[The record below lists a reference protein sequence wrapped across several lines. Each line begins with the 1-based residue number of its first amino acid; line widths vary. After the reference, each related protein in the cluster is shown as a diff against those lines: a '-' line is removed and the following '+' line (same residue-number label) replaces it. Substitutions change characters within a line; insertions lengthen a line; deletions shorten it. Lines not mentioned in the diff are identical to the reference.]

1 PRFRA
6 GHLWQS
12 QAELRRSQPGFALRA
27 TPRSPVAIP
36 VGTKPLAKAD
46 PPRASPPS
54 AVALLRRTGARGI
67 LAKASERFIILR
79 FFVRHSIFN
88 VFG

>member
-1 PRFRA
+1 A

-46 PPRASPPS
+46 PPRAP
-54 AVALLRRTGARGI
+54 ARGI
-67 LAKASERFIILR
+67 LAKASEGFSEFAMGMEVMHCLKKESTSIL
-79 FFVRHSIFN
+79 SW
-88 VFG
+88 